1 MADEKKGMTFG
12 IINAAVN
19 FIVFILLLNPNFYY
33 RQQNTSQNMGGNYS
47 SSNGT
52 KVGVSIWTE
61 MPFLGVLALMII
73 LAGITIAIFIIVK
86 GAKEDEISKGF
97 KIFVISITALSFVIN
112 LFIFLLIF
120 INSKS
125 STSGMPGLW
134 TSHSDNLGL
143 NVAGVFYLILSV
155 LVNISACFSCSFFEE
170 SGSYKKYGKNYYYKS
185 SSTISTTSSSFFE
198 GQEVVAKT
206 EIYSANVKAGEHLI
220 VTRKIPNSAFIYC
233 KNKNGEEVRI
243 LLSYLEPDVKTKA
256 STTTEQK
263 NNEVAPSNSEE
274 SVESAIKKEKIKQ
287 LDYLLESKLISEE
300 EYNSEKEKI
309 ING

>member
-12 IINAAVN
+12 IINAVIN
-19 FIVFILLLNPNFYY
+19 FIIFILLLSPDFYY
-33 RQQNTSQNMGGNYS
+33 RQQTSSQNIGGQYS
-47 SSNGT
+47 SSKGA

-61 MPFLGVLALMII
+61 SPFLGVLALMTI
-73 LAGITIAIFIIVK
+73 LAGITIAIYIIVK
-86 GAKEDEISKGF
+86 GAKEDDLSKGF
-97 KIFVISITALSFVIN
+97 KIFVVSIAVLSFVIN
-112 LFIFLLIF
+112 FFIFLLVF
-120 INSKS
+120 INSRN
-125 STSGMPGLW
+125 STSGISGLW
-134 TSHSDNLGL
+134 TSHSDNLGM
-143 NVAGVFYLILSV
+143 NAAGIFYLILSV
-155 LVNISACFSCSFFEE
+155 LVNVSACFSCSFFEE
-170 SGSYKKYGKNYYYKS
+170 SGSYKKYGKSNYHIP

-233 KNKNGEEVRI
+233 KNKNGEEVKI
-243 LLSYLEPDVKTKA
+243 LSSYIEPDVKTKA

-263 NNEVAPSNSEE
+263 NNEVVSNNNEE
-274 SVESAIKKEKIKQ
+274 SVESAVKKEKIKQ

-300 EYNSEKEKI
+300 DYNSEKEKI